1 MTEPILRLDSLDK
14 RFGDAVAARDFS
26 LDVHA
31 GEFFTFLGP
40 SGSGKSSVLRMI
52 AGLESPDSGRVVIDG
67 RDVSGVPPWE
77 RGIGMVFQSYAVFPH
92 MNVEENVG
100 YGLRMRRRP
109 KAQVR
114 ERVSDLLGLVGLA
127 GTEDRDVVT
136 LSGGEQQRIAL
147 ARALALA
154 PPILLLDEPLSALDE
169 KIRREMQT
177 ELKRIQKQ
185 TGTTFVYVTHDQEE
199 ALTMS
204 DRIAVIDRGA
214 CVQCDTPRT
223 LFRRPLTRFVAG
235 FFRDCNLLE
244 AQCIGIDGERARL
257 RVAGTPV
264 EIALAGRQPR
274 QRDRAA
280 VAIRAESPVLGDR
293 AERCPVVLDAR
304 LLEVQS
310 IEAPASSMSASSPTA
325 SASSP
330 FRPARRSRPGRG
342 RSVSGW
348 IPRASCCW
356 RTDRAAAPGST
367 TSWASS
373 GACRSRS
380 SRTTSWCRWTPP
392 GSRTGPD
399 TRTSRSTSLTTRQ
412 DSSSQA
418 GRARST

>member
-1 MTEPILRLDSLDK
+1 MTTEPILRLDTLHK
-14 RFGDAVAARDFS
+14 RFGDAIAARDFS
-26 LDVHA
+26 LDIHA

-52 AGLESPDSGRVVIDG
+52 AGLESPDAGRIVIDG

-100 YGLRMRRRP
+100 YGLRMRRQP
-109 KAQVR
+109 KAAVR
-114 ERVSDLLGLVGLA
+114 RRVEALLALVGLA
-127 GTEDRDVVT
+127 GTGDRDILT
-136 LSGGEQQRIAL
+136 LSGGEQQRVAL

-204 DRIAVIDRGA
+204 DRIAVIDRGE

-223 LFRRPLTRFVAG
+223 LFRRPRTRFVAG

-244 AQCIGIDGERARL
+244 AECAAGDGERARL
-257 RVAGTPV
+257 RVAGTLV
-264 EIALAGRQPR
+264 EVQLAGRPPR
-274 QRDRAA
+274 LRERVA
-280 VAIRAESPVLGDR
+280 VAVRAESPVLGDG

-304 LLEVQS
+304 LLDVVYRGAGIEHVCELADGQRLVAISTREEAPPGADRVRLGLDPQS
-310 IEAPASSMSASSPTA
+310 IVLLE
-325 SASSP
+325 
-330 FRPARRSRPGRG
+330 
-342 RSVSGW
+342 
-348 IPRASCCW
+348 
-356 RTDRAAAPGST
+356 D
-367 TSWASS
+367 
-373 GACRSRS
+373 
-380 SRTTSWCRWTPP
+380 
-392 GSRTGPD
+392 
-399 TRTSRSTSLTTRQ
+399 
-412 DSSSQA
+412 
-418 GRARST
+418 

>member
-26 LDVHA
+26 LDVNA

-77 RGIGMVFQSYAVFPH
+77 RDIGMVFQSYAVFPH
-92 MNVEENVG
+92 MNVEENVS

-114 ERVSDLLGLVGLA
+114 QRVAELLALVGLA
-127 GTEDRDVVT
+127 GTEERDVVT
-136 LSGGEQQRIAL
+136 LSGGEQQRVAL

-204 DRIAVIDRGA
+204 DRIAVIDRGE

-223 LFRRPLTRFVAG
+223 LFRRPRTRFVAG
-235 FFRDCNLLE
+235 FFRDCNLVE
-244 AQCIGIDGERARL
+244 AECAGIDGERARL

-264 EIALAGRQPR
+264 EIGLAGRQPR
-274 QRDRAA
+274 QRDRVA
-280 VAIRAESPVLGDR
+280 VAIRAESPVLGDG
-293 AERCPVVLDAR
+293 AERCPVVLDVRILDVVYRGAGIEHVCELADGQR
-304 LLEVQS
+304 LVAISTREEVSPGTGAVRLGLDPESIVLLE
-310 IEAPASSMSASSPTA
+310 
-325 SASSP
+325 
-330 FRPARRSRPGRG
+330 
-342 RSVSGW
+342 
-348 IPRASCCW
+348 
-356 RTDRAAAPGST
+356 D
-367 TSWASS
+367 
-373 GACRSRS
+373 
-380 SRTTSWCRWTPP
+380 
-392 GSRTGPD
+392 
-399 TRTSRSTSLTTRQ
+399 
-412 DSSSQA
+412 
-418 GRARST
+418 

>member
-67 RDVSGVPPWE
+67 RDVSHVPPWE
-77 RGIGMVFQSYAVFPH
+77 RDIGMVFQSYAVFPH
-92 MNVEENVG
+92 MNVEENVS

-109 KAQVR
+109 KAEVR
-114 ERVSDLLGLVGLA
+114 LRVAELLGLVGLA
-127 GTEDRDVVT
+127 GTEGRDVVT
-136 LSGGEQQRIAL
+136 LSGGEQQRVAL

-204 DRIAVIDRGA
+204 DRIAVIDRGE

-223 LFRRPLTRFVAG
+223 LFRRPRTRFVAG

-244 AQCIGIDGERARL
+244 AECVAIDGERARL
-257 RVAGTPV
+257 RLGGAPLQIG
-264 EIALAGRQPR
+264 LGGREPR
-274 QRDRAA
+274 RRDRAA
-280 VAIRAESPVLGDR
+280 VAIRAESPVLGDG
-293 AERCPVVLDAR
+293 PNGAR
-304 LLEVQS
+304 WSSTSGFSTSS
-310 IEAPASSMSASSPTA
+310 IGAPASSTSASSPTA
-325 SASSP
+325 SAWSRS
-330 FRPARRSRPGRG
+330 RPARRPRPGRG
-342 RSVSGW
+342 WSVSGS

-356 RTDRAAAPGST
+356 RTDHRLPFSCTRHAAGHGPA
-367 TSWASS
+367 
-373 GACRSRS
+373 RSRS
-380 SRTTSWCRWTPP
+380 IPFL
-392 GSRTGPD
+392 GSNPVEARDPARRSHGSPVGP
-399 TRTSRSTSLTTRQ
+399 RV
-412 DSSSQA
+412 SS
-418 GRARST
+418 

>member
-26 LDVHA
+26 LEVHA

-67 RDVSGVPPWE
+67 RDVSRVPPWE
-77 RGIGMVFQSYAVFPH
+77 RDIGMVFQSYAVFPH
-92 MNVEENVG
+92 MNVEENVS

-114 ERVSDLLGLVGLA
+114 ERVAELLALVGLA
-127 GTEDRDVVT
+127 GTESRDVVT
-136 LSGGEQQRIAL
+136 LSGGEQQRVAL

-177 ELKRIQKQ
+177 ELTRIQQQ

-204 DRIAVIDRGA
+204 DRIAVIDRGE

-235 FFRDCNLLE
+235 FFRDCNLVE
-244 AQCIGIDGERARL
+244 AECIGIDGERARL

-264 EIALAGRQPR
+264 EIGLAGRQPR

-280 VAIRAESPVLGDR
+280 VAIRAESPVLGDG

-304 LLEVQS
+304 LLDVVYRGAGIEHVCELADGQRLVAISTREEVSPGAGGVRLGLDPES
-310 IEAPASSMSASSPTA
+310 IVLLE
-325 SASSP
+325 
-330 FRPARRSRPGRG
+330 
-342 RSVSGW
+342 
-348 IPRASCCW
+348 
-356 RTDRAAAPGST
+356 D
-367 TSWASS
+367 
-373 GACRSRS
+373 
-380 SRTTSWCRWTPP
+380 
-392 GSRTGPD
+392 
-399 TRTSRSTSLTTRQ
+399 
-412 DSSSQA
+412 
-418 GRARST
+418 